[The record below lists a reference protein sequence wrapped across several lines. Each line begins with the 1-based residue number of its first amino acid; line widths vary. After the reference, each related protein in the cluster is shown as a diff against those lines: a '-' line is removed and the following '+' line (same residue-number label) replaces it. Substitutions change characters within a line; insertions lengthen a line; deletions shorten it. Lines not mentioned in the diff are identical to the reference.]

1 MHRKERGPVTDWAGE
16 PAEQG
21 VSATRFHLAQG
32 TETPARCIAG
42 PARLQRRPRHS
53 PFCECAHPDWDSSE
67 RLTRQRTLV
76 HVTKPVS
83 HDPLKLQFTLPK
95 NEKLRFHIVRE
106 LKQAIGQWGGW
117 GGGETE
123 QNSTKVTVVSVG
135 KGVEDLRPSSRRWRG
150 CKTVWLLWKMIWWY
164 FPKSDAELPRDPAI
178 PLLGR

>member
-1 MHRKERGPVTDWAGE
+1 MTDWAGE

-32 TETPARCIAG
+32 TETPARRTAG
-42 PARLQRRPRHS
+42 PARLRRRPRHS
-53 PFCECAHPDWDSSE
+53 PFCECAHPDWDSSG

-106 LKQAIGQWGGW
+106 LKQAIGQWGWGW
-117 GGGETE
+117 EGNRAK
-123 QNSTKVTVVSVG
+123 QH
-135 KGVEDLRPSSRRWRG
+135 
-150 CKTVWLLWKMIWWY
+150 
-164 FPKSDAELPRDPAI
+164 KSDSRECRQGRGRPAAI
-178 PLLGR
+178 VPSLAGL